1 MSQCTWIK
9 QLMLVRPRAVNK
21 EMSPVLLS
29 QCLNG
34 AAEFNITTA
43 FNQVLSLNNAMSL
56 NKAIPFTRTGVYNKA
71 MSLNMAIDAIK
82 TMSGQLLGTIK
93 QRWKQI
99 LGGRNPWI
107 LGITRRILGGID
119 FSSEFLWVYSCFGEP
134 CLVDHWNEPRSLE
147 YIVFCSSH
155 GPMELQ
161 KTLYTPRIW
170 AHSGDQPS
178 MVHQN
183 NCILQ
188 GIRSKN
194 QVLQGFVGLLQGSK
208 DFDLQG
214 FFGSKNFDFPTNP
227 WNPWNPWSTQCFLTM
242 CRWISLESLE

>member
-1 MSQCTWIK
+1 MFFEH
-9 QLMLVRPRAVNK
+9 V
-21 EMSPVLLS
+21 
-29 QCLNG
+29 
-34 AAEFNITTA
+34 
-43 FNQVLSLNNAMSL
+43 SL
-56 NKAIPFTRTGVYNKA
+56 
-71 MSLNMAIDAIK
+71 D
-82 TMSGQLLGTIK
+82 
-93 QRWKQI
+93 I
-99 LGGRNPWI
+99 LGI

-119 FSSEFLWVYSCFGEP
+119 LSNEFLGVYRCFGEP
-134 CLVDHWNEPRSLE
+134 CLVDRRNEPRSLE

-214 FFGSKNFDFPTNP
+214 FFGSKKFDFPTNP
-227 WNPWNPWSTQCFLTM
+227 WNPWNPWSTQCFLNM